1 MASHH
6 NVFAQEKLASH
17 HSDVFISEKMASHHE
32 DVFTWDWSWSA
43 AECVLI
49 LALNLNSV
57 EAISIQPI
65 LTHRLWVR
73 NSATVEAQCMRRSL
87 LLLFF
92 SFFFFLFFLF
102 LDRFLLITVFSHISC
117 SPTRDGLLLA
127 SRITVSAYRC
137 SFRDVWISV
146 TFYSIFVGMHNTL

>member
-32 DVFTWDWSWSA
+32 DVFTLDWSWSA

-87 LLLFF
+87 LLLLLLFF
-92 SFFFFLFFLF
+92 SFFFFFF
-102 LDRFLLITVFSHISC
+102 DRFLLISVFSHISC
-117 SPTRDGLLLA
+117 SPTRDGLFLA

-146 TFYSIFVGMHNTL
+146 TFYSNFVGMHNTL